1 MRNVFSR
8 SVAMVLGSMSAIALA
23 QSDADPLDT
32 IPVPEQEEAEAVE
45 PAAPARGRSR
55 LVEEIVVTAQ
65 KREEDIQ
72 DVPISISAFTGE
84 SLDAKGITDPK
95 TLAQS
100 IPGVTYGET
109 VNFSII
115 YVRGVGTDAFLPD
128 SDLSVA
134 MYMDGIYFPFANGLS
149 QTFGAI
155 ERVEVLK
162 GPQGTLFGRNA
173 TGGAF
178 NITTKTPEFEPAFS
192 FSTGYGKFDQF
203 NSRVYGNIPLT
214 DSLAANVSLT
224 YNTGDNYYSG
234 TRGDVNS
241 TAGRPLPTE
250 SEKGARLKLRWNPSE
265 WFDLTVTGLKHE
277 KDGLAS
283 SAMPNIAPSTATS
296 TLYLLTNGEP
306 YEVPPEYR
314 VDVDVPSYFALD
326 NEVVYGQLVLKP
338 DWFDIKLLASQQD
351 IVTDNNYD
359 FDGTTA
365 PFITFDA
372 RGQFADVFTG
382 ELQFISNGEWG
393 PDWLEWVAGM
403 YYLDQT
409 VGFPLNRLSAG
420 GLDLSTGN
428 IAGIIQVPPALGSL
442 LQNLANAG
450 LPLTDGFSLALV
462 SLQEAQSTAYFGQA
476 TAYFTDELYLTLGG
490 RFQEETRRVIES
502 SIGAAQLDG
511 QPLTL
516 LQFGQPVN
524 EDTNFSP
531 KVVLGYKPA
540 MDKLVYLSWS
550 KGFKSGTFN
559 TVNVYNGPEFVQP
572 EEVTSYE
579 LGTKLDFADGQLR
592 TNGAVFYNNIKD
604 QQVQFISLL
613 AGGAV
618 QLENAGEVD
627 IYGAEIELQYTPHW
641 NSGLFAALAATY
653 LDSEYVSYPNASG
666 YTSPT
671 GLYNFRQGDYTGNR
685 TVRTPELSGSFIVN
699 QVFGFSHGDIEIG
712 GTYYYSSDFFF
723 QAQNNEISRQRS
735 YSTIDAQ
742 LSYLHHSSNIR
753 LTLLGKNLTD
763 ERYQLTQFHTDAGV
777 QHFLA
782 PPRALA
788 VRLDWSF

>member
-326 NEVVYGQLVLKP
+326 NEVVYGLVRHQ
-338 DWFDIKLLASQQD
+338 A
-351 IVTDNNYD
+351 
-359 FDGTTA
+359 A
-365 PFITFDA
+365 
-372 RGQFADVFTG
+372 G
-382 ELQFISNGEWG
+382 E
-393 PDWLEWVAGM
+393 PAGH
-403 YYLDQT
+403 
-409 VGFPLNRLSAG
+409 R
-420 GLDLSTGN
+420 
-428 IAGIIQVPPALGSL
+428 
-442 LQNLANAG
+442 
-450 LPLTDGFSLALV
+450 
-462 SLQEAQSTAYFGQA
+462 
-476 TAYFTDELYLTLGG
+476 
-490 RFQEETRRVIES
+490 
-502 SIGAAQLDG
+502 DG
-511 QPLTL
+511 QQLRL
-516 LQFGQPVN
+516 RRHHRALHH
-524 EDTNFSP
+524 
-531 KVVLGYKPA
+531 LRC
-540 MDKLVYLSWS
+540 SWS
-550 KGFKSGTFN
+550 
-559 TVNVYNGPEFVQP
+559 
-572 EEVTSYE
+572 
-579 LGTKLDFADGQLR
+579 
-592 TNGAVFYNNIKD
+592 
-604 QQVQFISLL
+604 
-613 AGGAV
+613 
-618 QLENAGEVD
+618 
-627 IYGAEIELQYTPHW
+627 
-641 NSGLFAALAATY
+641 
-653 LDSEYVSYPNASG
+653 
-666 YTSPT
+666 
-671 GLYNFRQGDYTGNR
+671 
-685 TVRTPELSGSFIVN
+685 VRRCV
-699 QVFGFSHGDIEIG
+699 H
-712 GTYYYSSDFFF
+712 
-723 QAQNNEISRQRS
+723 R
-735 YSTIDAQ
+735 
-742 LSYLHHSSNIR
+742 
-753 LTLLGKNLTD
+753 
-763 ERYQLTQFHTDAGV
+763 
-777 QHFLA
+777 
-782 PPRALA
+782 
-788 VRLDWSF
+788 